1 MLTKESDEVVVALIA
16 RDRFAFLF
24 VIVTARTEGLVSA
37 SIST

>member
-1 MLTKESDEVVVALIA
+1 VLTEESDEVAVALPA

-37 SIST
+37 SIAT